1 MRARDAVCTRGEAA
15 LLAAIH
21 CFAEGQTPR
30 LKMML
35 PAHAGPGDV
44 VVLRG
49 EGLFAHDLQVHFGGA
64 TTWAVPLSP
73 CSAVAVVPSDASGP
87 APLTVS
93 RQGLR
98 SNSLAWGGPPG
109 DTPPRVVRIDPGEG
123 AAGVFRDTPVVALL
137 SHAADRQSLD
147 PHVLVVTDA
156 SSRVPGRIVLS
167 PDGRVLVWQSDRL
180 LNAGESHEV
189 QCAGLR
195 DLRGREITGLYTRFV
210 PCDITWSDLK

>member
-1 MRARDAVCTRGEAA
+1 MTARSAVALRGEAA

-21 CFAEGQTPR
+21 SWSVAQAPR

-35 PAHAGPGDV
+35 PANAAPGEV

-49 EGLFAHDLQVHFGGA
+49 EGLDTRDLSVHFGEA

-73 CSAVAVVPSDASGP
+73 HSALAVVPADASGP
-87 APLTVS
+87 AALSVS

-98 SNSLAWGGPPG
+98 SNSLAWGGSPSDP
-109 DTPPRVVRIDPGEG
+109 PPRVLRIDPGEG

-147 PHVLVVTDA
+147 AHVLVVTDA
-156 SSRVPGRIVLS
+156 SSRVPGRVVLS
-167 PDGRVLVWQSDRL
+167 ADGRVLVWQSDRL
-180 LNAGESHEV
+180 LRAGECHEV

-195 DLRGREITGLYTRFV
+195 DLRGREIAGLFTRFV
-210 PCDITWSDLK
+210 PCDITWSDVK

>member
-1 MRARDAVCTRGEAA
+1 MRARGAAVRGEAA

-21 CFAEGQTPR
+21 SWSTAQAPR
-30 LKMML
+30 LRMMV
-35 PAHAGPGDV
+35 PANAGPGEV

-49 EGLFAHDLQVHFGGA
+49 EGLQAPDLQAHFGA
-64 TTWAVPLSP
+64 AATWAMPLSP
-73 CSAVAVVPSDASGP
+73 YSAVAVVPADASGP
-87 APLTVS
+87 AALTVS

-98 SNSLAWGGPPG
+98 SNSLAWGGSPG
-109 DTPPRVVRIDPGEG
+109 DTPPRVLRIDPGEG

-147 PHVLVVTDA
+147 AHVLVVTDA
-156 SSRVPGRIVLS
+156 SSRVPGRVVLS

-180 LNAGESHEV
+180 LKAGESHEV

-195 DLRGREITGLYTRFV
+195 DLRGREIAGLFTRFV
-210 PCDITWSDLK
+210 PCDIAWSDLK